1 VRGGGFQER
10 ARGGQPLYQVNDIG
24 AGSGSGA
31 AALVLDRGLYRA
43 PARPAFGQRAG
54 DARRNAAEIDLV
66 VDLGQR
72 IGSGE
77 WFRGLLTCTALC
89 YAAWSL
95 GPSFV
100 PLPGASPMPFPD
112 AQFEESR
119 ALAIAPLAYGA
130 DTGRRMAPTDAVEP
144 LAESPERPII
154 DLRATLGRGDGFARV
169 LERAGVAGAEA
180 DRVATMI
187 GEIMPIGDIRP
198 GTVMDLR
205 LGRRPNR
212 TVARPLERLT
222 FRARFDLRIEMAR
235 AGGALTLTRIP
246 IAVDETPLRI
256 QGRVG
261 ASLYRS
267 ARAAGAPARA
277 VEAYIRALN
286 TQVSVPSGINSDDR
300 FDIIIEHRRAATG
313 ETETGPLLYAGLN
326 RSSGRDLQLM
336 QWASE
341 GRSQWFEAS
350 GVGRQSGGWQQPVP
364 GRVTSNYGLRMHPIL
379 GYARMHRGLDFRASY
394 GTPILAVADGRVNAT
409 GWAGG
414 YGRQVRLAHASGIVT
429 SYSHMSRIAVSPGSS
444 VRQGQVIGY
453 VGSTGLST
461 GPHLHFETYR
471 NGAHIN
477 PRSVRFVGRAQLSG
491 GELASFRSRLRG
503 LLSTPLG
510 AARTQQASG
519 AGASA
524 STARTA
530 P

>member
-1 VRGGGFQER
+1 M
-10 ARGGQPLYQVNDIG
+10 YQVNEISG
-24 AGSGSGA
+24 GSASGGA
-31 AALVLDRGLYRA
+31 ALALGDPLYGA
-43 PARPAFGQRAG
+43 PSARPSFGQRGQDLRARAG
-54 DARRNAAEIDLV
+54 ELDLI

-77 WFRGLLTCTALC
+77 WFRGLFTCAALC

-95 GPSFV
+95 GPSLEA
-100 PLPGASPMPFPD
+100 LPGASPMPYPE

-119 ALAIAPLAYGA
+119 ALAIAPLGLGG

-144 LAESPERPII
+144 LTESPERPII
-154 DLRATLGRGDGFARV
+154 DLRATLGRGDGLARM
-169 LERAGVAGAEA
+169 LERAGVGGAEA
-180 DRVATMI
+180 DRIATMI
-187 GEIMPIGDIRP
+187 GEVMPIGDIRA

-212 TVARPLERLT
+212 TVARPLDRLA
-222 FRARFDLRIEMAR
+222 FRARFDLRIELVR
-235 AGGALTLTRIP
+235 AAGALVLTRIP

-267 ARAAGAPARA
+267 ARAAGVPARA

-286 TQVSVPSGINSDDR
+286 TQVSVPSGLSSDDR

-326 RSSGRDLQLM
+326 RGSGRDVKLM
-336 QWASE
+336 QWESE
-341 GRSQWFEAS
+341 GRTQWFEAS
-350 GVGRQSGGWQQPVP
+350 GVGRQSGGWQAPVP

-379 GYARMHRGLDFRASY
+379 GYHRMHRGLDFRASY
-394 GTPILAVADGRVNAT
+394 GTPILAVADGRVSGA

-414 YGRQVRLAHASGIVT
+414 YGRQVRLTHSNGIAT
-429 SYSHMSRIAVSPGSS
+429 SYSHMSRIAVSPGGR

-471 NGAHIN
+471 NGGHVN

-491 GELASFRSRLRG
+491 GELASFRSRLSR
-503 LLSTPLG
+503 LLATPLG
-510 AARTQQASG
+510 AARTQQAKADG
-519 AGASA
+519 G
-524 STARTA
+524 TA
-530 P
+530 PAARSERTGP